1 MTTPPQTP
9 RSTTSSV
16 SGVKREAGDSERE
29 DSGHEKKKRRVAPTL
44 VGESQ
49 SSTSS
54 TDPPA

>member
-44 VGESQ
+44 VAESQ
-49 SSTSS
+49 GSNSSAEPS
-54 TDPPA
+54 A